1 MDLTTNSL
9 PAISL
14 RGVQKAYS
22 DFALQDI
29 NLELPTGQIMGL
41 VGANGA
47 GKSTIIR
54 ILIGLIRADSG
65 EVEVCGHRL
74 PDAQV
79 AAKREIG
86 YASEDMRLYKTQTLR
101 WHMDLIERIYP
112 SWEEAYAM
120 QLLKRFD
127 LPPQQPLGGFS
138 HGQRVKALLLLVLA
152 RRPKLLLL
160 DEPTTGLDPVARA
173 EVLEALADVL
183 RDESRSVLFSSH
195 NTVDIEQ
202 LSDSISFLHKGK
214 LVASRDKESFLA
226 SWRRI
231 LCQGDWHDDCQ
242 QRVKGMPEVVA
253 ARNNGSIIE
262 LKVRDGG
269 DLCLSR
275 LTQLGLTIKTV
286 EPMNLED
293 IFVTSVREGAAS

>member
-1 MDLTTNSL
+1 MTLDTQN
-9 PAISL
+9 AITL
-14 RGVQKAYS
+14 RGVHKTYP

-29 NLELPTGQIMGL
+29 HLELPIGQIMGL

-47 GKSTIIR
+47 GKSTIMR
-54 ILIGLIRADSG
+54 ILIGLIEADAG

-74 PDAQV
+74 PQAQV

-86 YASEDMRLYKTQTLR
+86 YASEDMRLYKTQSLR
-101 WHMDLIERIYP
+101 WHMDLIAQIYP
-112 SWEEAYAM
+112 NWDELYAA

-127 LPPQQPLGGFS
+127 LRPQQALGGFS

-152 RRPKLLLL
+152 RRPKVLLL

-183 RDESRSVLFSSH
+183 RDDSRSVLFSSH

-202 LSDSISFLHKGK
+202 LSDTITFLHQGR
-214 LVASRDKESFLA
+214 LVASQDKESFLS
-226 SWRRI
+226 SWHRI
-231 LCQGDWHDDCQ
+231 VCHGAWHVDIAA
-242 QRVKGMPEVVA
+242 MSEVVS

-262 LKVRDGG
+262 IKARDSG
-269 DLCLSR
+269 DLLLSR
-275 LTQLGLTIKTV
+275 LTQLGLAIKTV

-293 IFVTSVREGAAS
+293 IFVTSVREGAQR

>member
-1 MDLTTNSL
+1 MTTDTL

-14 RGVQKAYS
+14 RGVQKSYS
-22 DFALQDI
+22 EFALQNID
-29 NLELPTGQIMGL
+29 LELPTGQIMGL

-47 GKSTIIR
+47 GKSTIMR

-65 EVEVCGHRL
+65 EVEVCGYRL
-74 PDAQV
+74 PDDQV
-79 AAKREIG
+79 AAKHEIG
-86 YASEDMRLYKTQTLR
+86 YASEDMRLYKTQTMR
-101 WHMDLIERIYP
+101 WHMDFVQHIYP
-112 SWEEAYAM
+112 GWDEAYAL

-127 LPPQQPLGGFS
+127 LRLQQAVGGFS
-138 HGQRVKALLLLVLA
+138 HGQRVKALLLLILA

-160 DEPTTGLDPVARA
+160 DEPTTGLDPVARV

-195 NTVDIEQ
+195 NTADVEQ
-202 LSDSISFLHKGK
+202 LSDAITFLHQGK
-214 LVASRDKESFLA
+214 LVASQDKESFLS

-231 LCQGDWHDDCQ
+231 LCQGVWQDTLDD
-242 QRVKGMPEVVA
+242 MPEVVS

-269 DLCLSR
+269 DIFLSR
-275 LTQLGLTIKTV
+275 LQQLGFTIKTV
-286 EPMNLED
+286 EPMNLDD
-293 IFVTSVREGAAS
+293 IFVTSVRASAAS

>member
-1 MDLTTNSL
+1 MNITTDSL

-14 RGVQKAYS
+14 RGVQKKYS
-22 DFALQDI
+22 EFALQNID
-29 NLELPTGQIMGL
+29 LELPTGQIMGL

-47 GKSTIIR
+47 GKSTIMR
-54 ILIGLIRADSG
+54 ILIGLIQADRG

-74 PDAQV
+74 PQAQV

-86 YASEDMRLYKTQTLR
+86 YASDDMRLYKTQTMR
-101 WHMDLIERIYP
+101 WHMDFVQSIYP
-112 SWEEAYAM
+112 GWDEPYAL

-127 LPPQQPLGGFS
+127 LRSQQAVGGFS
-138 HGQRVKALLLLVLA
+138 HGQRVKALLLLILA

-195 NTVDIEQ
+195 NTVDVEQ
-202 LSDSISFLHKGK
+202 LSDSISFLHQGK
-214 LVASRDKESFLA
+214 LVASQDKESFLS

-231 LCQGDWHDDCQ
+231 LCQGHWQ
-242 QRVKGMPEVVA
+242 AEIKAMPEVMS

-269 DLCLSR
+269 DLFLSR
-275 LTQLGLTIKTV
+275 LTQFGLTIKTV

-293 IFVTSVREGAAS
+293 IFVTSVRIGSTS

>member
-1 MDLTTNSL
+1 MTTDTL

-14 RGVQKAYS
+14 RGVQKTYP
-22 DFALQDI
+22 DFALQNLD
-29 NLELPTGQIMGL
+29 LELPTGEIMGL

-47 GKSTIIR
+47 GKSTIMR
-54 ILIGLIRADSG
+54 ILIGLIQADSG
-65 EVEVCGHRL
+65 AVEVCGHRM
-74 PDAQV
+74 PQAQV

-101 WHMDLIERIYP
+101 WHMDLIRGIFP
-112 SWEEAYAM
+112 TWDEAYAA

-127 LPPQQPLGGFS
+127 LRAQQAVGGFS

-152 RRPKLLLL
+152 RRPKVLLL

-202 LSDSISFLHKGK
+202 LSDTITFLHQGK
-214 LVASRDKESFLA
+214 LVASQDKESFLS

-231 LCQGDWHDDCQ
+231 LCQGSWQ
-242 QRVKGMPEVVA
+242 EQISAMPEVVS

-269 DLCLSR
+269 DLFLSR
-275 LTQLGLTIKTV
+275 LTQFGMTIKTV
-286 EPMNLED
+286 EAMNLED
-293 IFVTSVREGAAS
+293 IFVTSVRAGAQ

>member
-1 MDLTTNSL
+1 MNTETA

-14 RGVQKAYS
+14 RGVGKHYAE
-22 DFALQDI
+22 FALHPLD
-29 NLELPTGQIMGL
+29 LELPVGQIMGL

-47 GKSTIIR
+47 GKSTIMR
-54 ILIGLIRADSG
+54 ILMGLIRADSG

-74 PDAQV
+74 PEAQV
-79 AAKREIG
+79 AAKRDVG

-101 WHMDLIERIYP
+101 WHMDFIQGIYGA
-112 SWEEAYAM
+112 WDEAYAA
-120 QLLKRFD
+120 QLLQRFD
-127 LPPQQPLGGFS
+127 LKSQQKVGGFS

-195 NTVDIEQ
+195 NTVDVEQ
-202 LSDSISFLHKGK
+202 LSDTISFLHKGK
-214 LVASRDKESFLA
+214 LVASQDKETFLS
-226 SWRRI
+226 SWRRV
-231 LCQGDWHDDCQ
+231 LCNGLWQDELSEL
-242 QRVKGMPEVVA
+242 PEVVS

-262 LKVRDGG
+262 LKVRDAG
-269 DLCLSR
+269 DVFLSR
-275 LTQLGLTIKTV
+275 LAQMNLTVKSV

-293 IFVTSVREGAAS
+293 IFVTSVRAGERT

>member
-1 MDLTTNSL
+1 MTTDTV

-14 RGVQKAYS
+14 RGVQKSYS
-22 DFALQDI
+22 EFALQNID
-29 NLELPTGQIMGL
+29 LELPTGQIMGL

-47 GKSTIIR
+47 GKSTIMR

-74 PDAQV
+74 PDDQV
-79 AAKREIG
+79 AAKHEIG
-86 YASEDMRLYKTQTLR
+86 YASEDMRLYKTQTMR
-101 WHMDLIERIYP
+101 WHMDFVQHIYP
-112 SWEEAYAM
+112 GWDEVYAL

-127 LPPQQPLGGFS
+127 LRLQQAVGGFS
-138 HGQRVKALLLLVLA
+138 HGQRVKALLLLILA

-160 DEPTTGLDPVARA
+160 DEPTTGLDPVARI

-195 NTVDIEQ
+195 NTVDVEQ
-202 LSDSISFLHKGK
+202 LSDTITFLHQGK
-214 LVASRDKESFLA
+214 LVASQDKESFLS

-231 LCQGDWHDDCQ
+231 LCQGVWRETLNDI
-242 QRVKGMPEVVA
+242 PEVVS

-269 DLCLSR
+269 DIFLSQ
-275 LTQLGLTIKTV
+275 LQQLGFTIKTV
-286 EPMNLED
+286 EPMNLDD
-293 IFVTSVREGAAS
+293 IFVTSVRASATS

>member
-1 MDLTTNSL
+1 MTIDAV
-9 PAISL
+9 PAITL
-14 RGVQKAYS
+14 RGVQKKYA
-22 DFALQDI
+22 DFALQD
-29 NLELPTGQIMGL
+29 LDLQLPTGEIMGL

-47 GKSTIIR
+47 GKSTIMH
-54 ILIGLIRADSG
+54 ILVGLIQADQG

-74 PDAQV
+74 PAAQV

-86 YASEDMRLYKTQTLR
+86 YASEDMRLYKTQTMR
-101 WHMDLIERIYP
+101 WHMDFVQSIYP
-112 SWEEAYAM
+112 GWDEAYAL
-120 QLLKRFD
+120 QLSKRFD
-127 LPPQQPLGGFS
+127 LRLQQTAGGFS
-138 HGQRVKALLLLVLA
+138 HGQRVKALLLLILA

-160 DEPTTGLDPVARA
+160 DEPTTGLDPVARV

-195 NTVDIEQ
+195 NTVDVEQ
-202 LSDSISFLHKGK
+202 LSDSISFLHQGK
-214 LVASRDKESFLA
+214 LVASQDKESFLS

-231 LCQGDWHDDCQ
+231 LCQGEWRDAINTL
-242 QRVKGMPEVVA
+242 PEVVT

-269 DLCLSR
+269 DIFLSR
-275 LTQLGLTIKTV
+275 LQQLGLTIKTV

-293 IFVTSVREGAAS
+293 IFVTSVRVGAAS

>member
-1 MDLTTNSL
+1 MNTETG

-14 RGVQKAYS
+14 RGVGKSYAE
-22 DFALQDI
+22 FALHPLD
-29 NLELPTGQIMGL
+29 LELPVGQIMGL

-47 GKSTIIR
+47 GKSTIMR
-54 ILIGLIRADSG
+54 ILMGLIRADAG
-65 EVEVCGHRL
+65 VAEVCGHRL
-74 PDAQV
+74 PEAQV
-79 AAKREIG
+79 AAKRDVG

-101 WHMDLIERIYP
+101 WHMDFIQGIYGA
-112 SWEEAYAM
+112 WDEAYAA

-127 LPPQQPLGGFS
+127 LKSQQKVGGFS

-160 DEPTTGLDPVARA
+160 DEPTAGLDPVART

-202 LSDSISFLHKGK
+202 LSDTITFLHKGK
-214 LVASRDKESFLA
+214 LVASQDKETFLS
-226 SWRRI
+226 SWRRV
-231 LCQGDWHDDCQ
+231 LCHGLWQEELNDL
-242 QRVKGMPEVVA
+242 PNVVS

-262 LKVRDGG
+262 LKVRDAQVVGFWMTSFL
-269 DLCLSR
+269 D
-275 LTQLGLTIKTV
+275 
-286 EPMNLED
+286 NLFQNYISENGNNPRAL
-293 IFVTSVREGAAS
+293 VLALNRS

>member
-1 MDLTTNSL
+1 MTIDTTS
-9 PAISL
+9 AITL
-14 RGVQKAYS
+14 RGVQKKYA

-29 NLELPTGQIMGL
+29 DLALPTGQIMGL

-47 GKSTIIR
+47 GKSTIMR
-54 ILIGLIRADSG
+54 ILIGLIQADRG
-65 EVEVCGHRL
+65 AVEVCGHRL
-74 PDAQV
+74 PQEQV
-79 AAKREIG
+79 AAKCEIG
-86 YASEDMRLYKTQTLR
+86 YASEDMRLYKTQTMR
-101 WHMDLIERIYP
+101 WHMDFVQSIYP
-112 SWEEAYAM
+112 GWDESYAL

-127 LPPQQPLGGFS
+127 LRLQQAVGGFS
-138 HGQRVKALLLLVLA
+138 HGQRVKALLLLILA

-195 NTVDIEQ
+195 NTVDVEQ
-202 LSDSISFLHKGK
+202 LSDSISFLHHGK
-214 LVASRDKESFLA
+214 LVASQDKESFLS

-231 LCQGDWHDDCQ
+231 LCQGNWQGDCQ
-242 QRVKGMPEVVA
+242 KRIKAMPEVVS

-269 DLCLSR
+269 DVFLSR
-275 LTQLGLTIKTV
+275 LTQFGLTIKTV

-293 IFVTSVREGAAS
+293 IFVTSVRVGAPS

>member
-1 MDLTTNSL
+1 MMTDSL

-14 RGVQKAYS
+14 RGVQKKYPEFS
-22 DFALQDI
+22 LQNID
-29 NLELPTGQIMGL
+29 LELPTGEIMGL

-47 GKSTIIR
+47 GKSTIMR
-54 ILIGLIRADSG
+54 ILIGLIQADSG
-65 EVEVCGHRL
+65 AVEVCGHRL
-74 PDAQV
+74 PQAQV

-86 YASEDMRLYKTQTLR
+86 YASEDMRLYKSQTLR
-101 WHMDLIERIYP
+101 WHMDFIQGIYP
-112 SWEEAYAM
+112 TWDETYAA

-127 LPPQQPLGGFS
+127 LRAQQAVGGFS

-152 RRPKLLLL
+152 RRPKVLLL

-202 LSDSISFLHKGK
+202 LSDTISFLHQGK
-214 LVASRDKESFLA
+214 LVASQDKESFLS

-231 LCQGDWHDDCQ
+231 LCQGSWQGILQD
-242 QRVKGMPEVVA
+242 RINAMPEVVS

-269 DLCLSR
+269 DLFLSR
-275 LTQLGLTIKTV
+275 LTQFGMTIKTV

-293 IFVTSVREGAAS
+293 IFVTSVRAGAK

>member
-14 RGVQKAYS
+14 RGVQKEYS

-54 ILIGLIRADSG
+54 ILIGLIRAYSG

-74 PDAQV
+74 PEAQV

-101 WHMDLIERIYP
+101 WHMELIQRIYP
-112 SWEEAYAM
+112 SWEEAYAA

-127 LPPQQPLGGFS
+127 LRPQQPVGGC
-138 HGQRVKALLLLVLA
+138 R
-152 RRPKLLLL
+152 
-160 DEPTTGLDPVARA
+160 
-173 EVLEALADVL
+173 
-183 RDESRSVLFSSH
+183 
-195 NTVDIEQ
+195 TVN
-202 LSDSISFLHKGK
+202 
-214 LVASRDKESFLA
+214 A
-226 SWRRI
+226 
-231 LCQGDWHDDCQ
+231 
-242 QRVKGMPEVVA
+242 
-253 ARNNGSIIE
+253 
-262 LKVRDGG
+262 
-269 DLCLSR
+269 
-275 LTQLGLTIKTV
+275 
-286 EPMNLED
+286 
-293 IFVTSVREGAAS
+293 

>member
-1 MDLTTNSL
+1 MTTDSL

-14 RGVQKAYS
+14 RGVQKKYLE
-22 DFALQDI
+22 FVLQNID
-29 NLELPTGQIMGL
+29 LELPTGQIMGL

-47 GKSTIIR
+47 GKSTIMR
-54 ILIGLIRADSG
+54 ILIGLIQADSG

-74 PDAQV
+74 PQAQV
-79 AAKREIG
+79 AAKREVG
-86 YASEDMRLYKTQTLR
+86 YASEDMRLYKTQTML
-101 WHMDLIERIYP
+101 WHMELVQHIYP
-112 SWEEAYAM
+112 TWDEVYAA

-127 LPPQQPLGGFS
+127 LRSHQVAGGFS

-152 RRPKLLLL
+152 RRPKVLLL

-195 NTVDIEQ
+195 NTADIEQ
-202 LSDSISFLHKGK
+202 LSDTISFLHHGK
-214 LVASRDKESFLA
+214 LVASQDKESFLS

-231 LCQGDWHDDCQ
+231 LCQGNWREQ
-242 QRVKGMPEVVA
+242 INAMPEVVS

-269 DLCLSR
+269 DLFLSR
-275 LTQLGLTIKTV
+275 LTQFGMTIKTV

-293 IFVTSVREGAAS
+293 IFVTSVREGAQR

>member
-1 MDLTTNSL
+1 MTTDSL

-14 RGVQKAYS
+14 RGVQKKYS
-22 DFALQDI
+22 EFALQNID
-29 NLELPTGQIMGL
+29 LTLPTGQIMGL

-47 GKSTIIR
+47 GKSTIMR
-54 ILIGLIRADSG
+54 ILIGLIRADRG

-74 PDAQV
+74 PQAQV

-86 YASEDMRLYKTQTLR
+86 YASEDMRLYKTQTMR
-101 WHMDLIERIYP
+101 WHMDFVQSIYP
-112 SWEEAYAM
+112 GWDESYAL

-127 LPPQQPLGGFS
+127 LRSQQAVGGFS
-138 HGQRVKALLLLVLA
+138 HGQRVKALLLLILA

-195 NTVDIEQ
+195 NTVDVEQ
-202 LSDSISFLHKGK
+202 LSDSISFLHQGK
-214 LVASRDKESFLA
+214 LVASQDKESFLS

-231 LCQGDWHDDCQ
+231 LCQGHWQ
-242 QRVKGMPEVVA
+242 AEIKAMPEVVS

-269 DLCLSR
+269 DLFLSR
-275 LTQLGLTIKTV
+275 LTQFGLTIKTV
-286 EPMNLED
+286 EPMSLED
-293 IFVTSVREGAAS
+293 IFVTSVRIGTTS

>member
-1 MDLTTNSL
+1 MTTDSQN
-9 PAISL
+9 AITL
-14 RGVQKAYS
+14 RGVQKAYAE
-22 DFALQDI
+22 FALQDI
-29 NLELPTGQIMGL
+29 NLELPIGQIMGL

-47 GKSTIIR
+47 GKSTIMR
-54 ILIGLIRADSG
+54 ILMGLIEADSG

-74 PDAQV
+74 PQAQV

-101 WHMDLIERIYP
+101 WHMDFIAQIYP
-112 SWEEAYAM
+112 NWDEVYAA

-127 LPPQQPLGGFS
+127 LRAQQAVGGFS

-152 RRPKLLLL
+152 RRPKVLLL

-183 RDESRSVLFSSH
+183 RDDSRSVLFSSH

-202 LSDSISFLHKGK
+202 LSDTITFLHQGK
-214 LVASRDKESFLA
+214 LVASQDKESFLS
-226 SWRRI
+226 SWHRI
-231 LCQGDWHDDCQ
+231 VCHGAWHE
-242 QRVKGMPEVVA
+242 GITAMPEVVS

-262 LKVRDGG
+262 IKTRDGG
-269 DLCLSR
+269 DLLLSR
-275 LTQLGLTIKTV
+275 LTQFGLTIKTV

-293 IFVTSVREGAAS
+293 IFVTSVREGAQR